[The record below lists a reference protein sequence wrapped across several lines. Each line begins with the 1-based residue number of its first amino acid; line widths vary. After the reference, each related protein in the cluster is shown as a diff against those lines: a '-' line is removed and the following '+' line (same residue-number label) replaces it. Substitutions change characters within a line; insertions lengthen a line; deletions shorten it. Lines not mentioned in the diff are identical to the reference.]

1 MGEAYDEAVAWDQA
15 FHMPTYAR
23 RPIMFVEGR
32 GMTLVDD
39 DGREYLD
46 FVAGIGSVNLGHAH
60 PDVQAA
66 VCEQMGKLVM
76 TSNLYYAEHR
86 GELAET
92 IVALFGGGAKVFF
105 ANSGAEANEGAIKLA
120 RKWGKERRGPECY
133 RIVTMQGS
141 FHGRTLGTLA
151 ATGQPSKQETFGPL
165 PAGFAHVPLN
175 DFAALEAAVDEN
187 TCAVMLEPIVG
198 ESGVWPCDP
207 AYLTAVERLC
217 AERDVLLVLDEVQ
230 TGIYR
235 TGTAFAHQGYRVR
248 PHIMTLAKSLANGL
262 PIGAVVAVD
271 DVANTFKPGDHGSTF
286 GGGPVLC
293 AAALATLSA
302 HAEEHTA
309 ENAVHSGA
317 YFREQLD
324 AIAERSGGAITDVRS
339 RGLMAAISL
348 GEPIAQRV
356 AADALGRGCV
366 LNPIGDRIIRFLPP
380 LVCGKAEVDTIAG
393 ILPDLI
399 GM

>member
-1 MGEAYDEAVAWDQA
+1 MA
-15 FHMPTYAR
+15 FAEYPVQSLMYITN
-23 RPIMFVEGR
+23 RPELVFTEGR
-32 GMTLVDD
+32 GSWLTDHN
-39 DGREYLD
+39 GKRYLD
-46 FVAGIGSVNLGHAH
+46 FVQGWAVNALGHSNEGMIEALET
-60 PDVQAA
+60 QAR
-66 VCEQMGKLVM
+66 KLLNPSPAFYNEPM
-76 TSNLYYAEHR
+76 LRLSKQLTDNSC
-86 GELAET
+86 
-92 IVALFGGGAKVFF
+92 FDKVFF

-133 RIVTMQGS
+133 RIVTAEGS

-151 ATGQPSKQETFGPL
+151 ATGQPSKQETFEPL
-165 PAGFAHVPLN
+165 PAGFTHVPLN
-175 DFAALEAAVDEN
+175 DLAALEAAVDEN
-187 TCAVMLEPIVG
+187 TCAVMLEPVLG
-198 ESGVWPCDP
+198 ESGVWPCEP

-217 AERDVLLVLDEVQ
+217 AERDVLLVVDEVQ

-262 PIGAVVAVD
+262 PMGAIVAVD

-293 AAALATLSA
+293 VAALATLSA
-302 HAEEHTA
+302 HHEERTA
-309 ENAVHSGA
+309 ENAVHVGA
-317 YFREQLD
+317 YLRGQLD
-324 AIAERSGGAITDVRS
+324 ALAARSGGAISDVRS
-339 RGLMAAISL
+339 RGLMAAVSL

-356 AADALGRGCV
+356 AADALGQGCV